1 MARFVTNEYKLD
13 ITPQGNYPVVYL
25 SQFENGRQ
33 IKFIMMNRGTAFTIP
48 SSGISVSISGVKS
61 NGGFYEHTCE
71 FDSRNVYVSVVDDMT
86 DASGRGVATI
96 KFTDSDGDVVV
107 SAKFVMNV
115 QETPS
120 DSGIEI
126 PTVAETILQQILS
139 EINTKIA
146 ELNTHIAE
154 MDDNY
159 QDFIDD
165 ANDRMTQHETAVNNS
180 VQSMENKIGNTPMGT
195 SATTVTGAIHELRD
209 EAYSKK
215 FILKTFASQDR
226 RIDANGIANITL
238 SPLSIS
244 GYRAVGIMSY
254 TIESAGNGDN
264 SYRYIRV
271 LGFDIDKQS
280 VGTVNFS
287 YCNDSNSTASFLFT
301 YKMLYIRTD
310 LLDIVSAS

>member
-33 IKFIMMNRGTAFTIP
+33 IKFIMMNRGQVFTIP
-48 SSGISVSISGVKS
+48 PGLSASISGVKS
-61 NGGFYEHTCE
+61 NGGYYEHTCT
-71 FDSRNVYVSVVDDMT
+71 FDSRNVYVSVVDDMV
-86 DASGRGVATI
+86 DASGRGVAII
-96 KFTDSDGDVVV
+96 KFTDSDEDTVI
-107 SAKFVMNV
+107 SAKFVVNV

-120 DSGIEI
+120 DGGIEV

-139 EINTKIA
+139 EINAKIA
-146 ELNTHIAE
+146 ELNDHIDE
-154 MDDNY
+154 MDENY

-165 ANDRMTQHETAVNNS
+165 AGDRMTQHETTVNNS
-180 VQSMENKIGNTPMGT
+180 IQSMQNTIGNTPMLT
-195 SATTVTGAIHELRD
+195 TATTITGAVRELRD
-209 EAYSKK
+209 EAYSNK
-215 FILKTFASQDR
+215 FILKTFATQNR
-226 RIDANGIANITL
+226 RIDANAIANVTL
-238 SPLSIS
+238 YPLSIS

-254 TIESAGNGDN
+254 NIESVGNGDN

-280 VGTVNFS
+280 IGTVDFS
-287 YCNDSNSTASFLFT
+287 YCNDSNDTASFLFT

-310 LLDIVSAS
+310 LLEFVSAS